1 MWAVQVTNRAE
12 FGDIVRNL
20 LHEIEQLDVEVRT
33 GVIATA
39 ETVLAERPD
48 AVIIA
53 TGSIPDGATIPG
65 AEGSGVA
72 DVTDILSGQVKPGK
86 RGAGD
91 RPAGIHEATSTA
103 EYMAE
108 QGCEV
113 EVVTPRS
120 MSVRIWVSLWTG
132 KLVSAGATAGHQMH
146 AQSFGAE
153 HPGRRSD
160 GTAQLQRPARQFPQ
174 VDTIV
179 LAIHRKADSS
189 LYEAEGRVPD
199 LHRIGDCVAPRRLMP
214 PSSKAR
220 KRGGLSDGET
230 HRCGG
235 RNRTCRRTDSIDAR
249 MCRRGA

>member
-1 MWAVQVTNRAE
+1 MVTLLEKEPQLGGQVVWAVRVTNRAE

-53 TGSIPDGATIPG
+53 TGSIPDGATIG
-65 AEGSGVA
+65 AWKGQGVA

-91 RPAGIHEATSTA
+91 RPAGFHEATSTA

-108 QGCEV
+108 QGC
-113 EVVTPRS
+113 RS
-120 MSVRIWVSLWTG
+120 RSGYTGALCRSGFGCHSGPG

-146 AQSFGAE
+146 ALTFE
-153 HPGRRSD
+153 EYPGRRSD
-160 GTAQLQRPARQFPQ
+160 GTVQLQRPAR
-174 VDTIV
+174 
-179 LAIHRKADSS
+179 
-189 LYEAEGRVPD
+189 
-199 LHRIGDCVAPRRLMP
+199 
-214 PSSKAR
+214 
-220 KRGGLSDGET
+220 
-230 HRCGG
+230 
-235 RNRTCRRTDSIDAR
+235 
-249 MCRRGA
+249 

>member
-1 MWAVQVTNRAE
+1 MWAVRVTNRAE

-53 TGSIPDGATIPG
+53 TGSIPDGATILG

-86 RGAGD
+86 RGAVID
-91 RPAGIHEATSTA
+91 RLDSMKPRVLRSTWPNRA
-103 EYMAE
+103 
-108 QGCEV
+108 EV
-113 EVVTPRS
+113 EVVTPALYVGQDLGVTLDLENWYRQARRLGIKCTPNHSVLSIQDGVVTALHNYSGQLVNFLKSTRLCWRS
-120 MSVRIWVSLWTG
+120 IAKPTAFTKRWR
-132 KLVSAGATAGHQMH
+132 AGAGSA
-146 AQSFGAE
+146 
-153 HPGRRSD
+153 SD
-160 GTAQLQRPARQFPQ
+160 
-174 VDTIV
+174 
-179 LAIHRKADSS
+179 
-189 LYEAEGRVPD
+189 
-199 LHRIGDCVAPRRLMP
+199 RRLR
-214 PSSKAR
+214 SASRAHAAIIEGEKA
-220 KRGGLSDGET
+220 GLSDGET

-249 MCRRGA
+249 MPKRRVT